1 MNRHPASCY
10 MEMQQKCK
18 IILNHL
24 NKYSYAPYS
33 ANADRKCSGY
43 YCLDNN
49 YYDSFDNNFFNVMC
63 LEF

>member
-24 NKYSYAPYS
+24 NNIVMRHIVLMQTG
-33 ANADRKCSGY
+33 NAVDIIVLTTIMTHLTTIS
-43 YCLDNN
+43 L
-49 YYDSFDNNFFNVMC
+49 M
-63 LEF
+63 